1 VFQVSEIGEQF
12 WQELDTYGFGEDA
25 WRKICE
31 ACGMLEAAK
40 DVPAFRGVVRKL
52 IGAEHQQLVDDE
64 DTTRE
69 RGDETPSRRAR
80 DAQRKSVRESI
91 IEMLSPFSIIKPSRL
106 PNRKDFD
113 VTLQRKY
120 GVGLYLRNVPDLGFT
135 RDHLLNITK
144 SVRSVDNLRAIK
156 KAIRE
161 GHVRIARSDPWT
173 GEGTQGPVLPNLARD
188 GAISGSETSSIHDFN
203 FADAPG

>member
-1 VFQVSEIGEQF
+1 
-12 WQELDTYGFGEDA
+12 
-25 WRKICE
+25 
-31 ACGMLEAAK
+31 MLEAAK

-69 RGDETPSRRAR
+69 RGDETPSRRAW

-135 RDHLLNITK
+135 RE
-144 SVRSVDNLRAIK
+144 S
-156 KAIRE
+156 
-161 GHVRIARSDPWT
+161 
-173 GEGTQGPVLPNLARD
+173 GPFVEHHEICAL
-188 GAISGSETSSIHDFN
+188 G
-203 FADAPG
+203 